1 MLDGRNLDGDV
12 MEKISNVEVNKS
24 PSAKL
29 SYKSPK
35 LVDYGS
41 VSKITAG
48 TTGLSAD
55 FGTTKRTN
63 N

>member
-1 MLDGRNLDGDV
+1 

-48 TTGLSAD
+48 QGLSTAD
-55 FGTTKRTN
+55 FGTAKRARG
-63 N
+63 

>member
-1 MLDGRNLDGDV
+1 
-12 MEKISNVEVNKS
+12 MEKTDNVEVNKY

-35 LVDYGS
+35 LADYGS

-48 TTGLSAD
+48 SNGLSVD
-55 FGTTKRTN
+55 VESTKRTN
-63 N
+63 R

>member
-1 MLDGRNLDGDV
+1 

-55 FGTTKRTN
+55 FGTTKRTVN
-63 N
+63 